1 MPVPRFSVELGERWG
16 PLWTLASVA
25 AHAVLIVVLVVATS
39 IPRERTTMIL
49 LQAPG
54 ALGPREFFLP
64 ALEGGSG
71 SSSGSGGESGG
82 AVAVAPDSVPD
93 SIPSESEAE
102 PIAVEGPS
110 ESEGESAPIRT
121 RRLLGPAYGD
131 GRLWVRGFEAEIGVV
146 GPSDDVATH
155 VARVDSAIRA
165 RLKAFIDTMPRD
177 SFAVPQPPSWTIET
191 DDQTWGIDPQ
201 WIYLG
206 SIKLPTALLALLPFP
221 EGNYYQAQEARELQ
235 EMREDILRAARRAE
249 TAENFRNYV
258 EEVRKRKDAEREAMR
273 KAKRDTII
281 PDG

>member
-25 AHAVLIVVLVVATS
+25 AHVVLIVVLVVATS

-54 ALGPREFFLP
+54 ALGPREFILP

-71 SSSGSGGESGG
+71 GSGGSGG
-82 AVAVAPDSVPD
+82 KSGSAVAVAPDSVPD
-93 SIPSESEAE
+93 SIPSEPEAE

-110 ESEGESAPIRT
+110 ESDEEGAPIRT

-131 GRLWVRGFEAEIGVV
+131 GRLWVRGFEAELGVV
-146 GPSDDVATH
+146 GPSDDVTTH

-191 DDQTWGIDPQ
+191 DDLTWGIDPQ

-249 TAENFRNYV
+249 TAENFRTYV
-258 EEVRKRKDAEREAMR
+258 EEVRKRKDAEREAKR
-273 KAKRDTII
+273 KVKRDTII
-281 PDG
+281 P